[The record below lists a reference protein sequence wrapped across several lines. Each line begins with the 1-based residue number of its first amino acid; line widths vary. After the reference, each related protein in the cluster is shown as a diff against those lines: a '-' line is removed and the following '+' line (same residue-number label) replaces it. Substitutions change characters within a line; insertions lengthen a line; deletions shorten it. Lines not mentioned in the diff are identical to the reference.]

1 MQAEKTKE
9 AARLQAEKDTLVQQ
23 MAGLQA
29 EKDTM
34 AQETEVRCSC
44 AAAV

>member
-9 AARLQAEKDTLVQQ
+9 AARLQAEKDTMAQQ

-34 AQETEVRCSC
+34 VQVTEVRHSC
-44 AAAV
+44 AAVA